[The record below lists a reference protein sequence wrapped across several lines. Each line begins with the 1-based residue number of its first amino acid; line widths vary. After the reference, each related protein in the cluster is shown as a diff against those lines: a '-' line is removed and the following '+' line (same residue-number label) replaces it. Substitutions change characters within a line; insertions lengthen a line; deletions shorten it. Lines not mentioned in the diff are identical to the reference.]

1 MDLVSTVLLL
11 ILLLTDSVCHLCLKA
26 AARSVLPATGVRYW
40 RLLLSNPVL
49 WIGIT
54 TTAADFLLW
63 VAFISR
69 VPLGQGVLLGSVTIV
84 GVMVGARLLF
94 RERITNARGVAI
106 TLIVIGVVLIG
117 WERT

>member
-11 ILLLTDSVCHLCLKA
+11 ILLLTDSACHLCLKA
-26 AARSVLPATGVRYW
+26 AARSVSPATGVRYW
-40 RLLLSNPVL
+40 HLLLSNPVL

>member
-1 MDLVSTVLLL
+1 MDHISTLLLL
-11 ILLLTDSVCHLCLKA
+11 ILLLTDSACHLCLKA
-26 AARSVLPATGVRYW
+26 AARSVGHATGARYW
-40 RLLLSNPVL
+40 RLLFSSPVL
-49 WIGIT
+49 WIGIA
-54 TTAADFLLW
+54 TTAADFFLW

-106 TLIVIGVVLIG
+106 SLIAFGVVLIG
-117 WERT
+117 WGHT